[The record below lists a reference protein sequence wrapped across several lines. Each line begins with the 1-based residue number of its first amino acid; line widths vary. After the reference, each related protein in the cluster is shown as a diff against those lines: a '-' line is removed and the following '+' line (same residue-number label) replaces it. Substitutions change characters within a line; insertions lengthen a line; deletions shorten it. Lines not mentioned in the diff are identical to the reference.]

1 MKKAEQEN
9 TIQGKNYTSN
19 GDFFKK
25 KKKKRPDYLGK
36 CTEWDHF
43 KLRYIFIE
51 VKLVSS

>member
-9 TIQGKNYTSN
+9 KIQGKNYTSN

-25 KKKKRPDYLGK
+25 KKQTRLFGK
-36 CTEWDHF
+36 MYRMRSF

>member
-25 KKKKRPDYLGK
+25 KKKKTDQIIWENVQNEIIL
-36 CTEWDHF
+36 
-43 KLRYIFIE
+43 
-51 VKLVSS
+51 S

>member
-25 KKKKRPDYLGK
+25 KKKKDQIISQNVQNEIIL
-36 CTEWDHF
+36 
-43 KLRYIFIE
+43 
-51 VKLVSS
+51 S

>member
-25 KKKKRPDYLGK
+25 KKKDQIIWENEQNEIIL
-36 CTEWDHF
+36 
-43 KLRYIFIE
+43 
-51 VKLVSS
+51 S